1 MARTAR
7 HGTPGVVRT
16 FISGL
21 RTLGLLLAVVATTG
35 ASGCV
40 THTHNVGLGATG
52 SEVVVE
58 RQFYWLFGFVQ
69 FNEVDARRMAGNL
82 TSYSV
87 ETSYGLYDILLA
99 PLLLPLL
106 STSRTVVVRL

>member
-1 MARTAR
+1 MVLAAASVAGTA
-7 HGTPGVVRT
+7 
-16 FISGL
+16 
-21 RTLGLLLAVVATTG
+21 
-35 ASGCV
+35 GCV

-52 SEVVVE
+52 SEVRVE

-87 ETSYGLYDILLA
+87 ETSYGLTDLLLA

-106 STSRTVVVRL
+106 STSRTVVVRI